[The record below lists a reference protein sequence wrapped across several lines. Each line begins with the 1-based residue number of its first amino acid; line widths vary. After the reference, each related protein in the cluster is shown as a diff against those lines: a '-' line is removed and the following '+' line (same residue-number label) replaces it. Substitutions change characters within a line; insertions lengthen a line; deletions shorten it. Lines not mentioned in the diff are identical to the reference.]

1 MSANR
6 IRSQYK
12 NMAVLLRRI
21 DHIDCD
27 YDVFVVVEESI
38 ENARYKAAFNARKFF
53 EAKGSAVVSWEDW
66 LNNEKTTA
74 TVLGYTNKAPRIYY
88 KGYLDN
94 EKQPVPTIV
103 KIQRD
108 REQAGREDEII
119 E

>member
-21 DHIDCD
+21 EHIDCD

-53 EAKGSAVVSWEDW
+53 EVNGSTAVSWEDW
-66 LNNEKTTA
+66 LSNEKTTA

-88 KGYLDN
+88 KGYLDSD
-94 EKQPVPTIV
+94 KQPVPAIV
-103 KIQRD
+103 KILRD
-108 REQAGREDEII
+108 REQADREDEAI